1 MLCKRTTKHNHC
13 LSKITKSEISDT
25 IWKQNKTWSMYTG
38 NKKSRTQSSKW
49 RTYNTQS
56 LLVKNIKSGTSGDI
70 LKLYKTQSKFVEN
83 TKSGATGLSERPT
96 NPHHFFSE
104 ISKARQWDLSAR
116 HLQNVLIACE
126 NYQKQGS
133 LCYLRVLEN
142 MINAS
147 CN

>member
-1 MLCKRTTKHNHC
+1 
-13 LSKITKSEISDT
+13 
-25 IWKQNKTWSMYTG
+25 MYTG
-38 NKKSRTQSSKW
+38 NKKSRTQSSKV

-104 ISKARQWDLSAR
+104 ILKARQ
-116 HLQNVLIACE
+116 
-126 NYQKQGS
+126 
-133 LCYLRVLEN
+133 
-142 MINAS
+142 
-147 CN
+147 